1 MFKRI
6 ACTIN
11 GKARSFEVDVRE
23 SLLEVLRH
31 RLGLTGAKKGC
42 GVGECGACSVLI
54 DGSPFDS
61 CIYLAVWADGKQITT
76 IEGVASKNGELSEV
90 QEAFVGE
97 GAVQC
102 GFCTPALVLT
112 TTALTESGKDYTRD
126 EIKRE
131 LSGHL
136 CRCTGYQNILKAAE
150 KSLEG
155 HICTCVDSP
164 HFNQP
169 SEGNIEERL
178 NERQDDPDSV

>member
-6 ACTIN
+6 SFTVN
-11 GKARSFEVDVRE
+11 GRALSFEVDVRE
-23 SLLEVLRH
+23 SLLEVLRY
-31 RLGLTGAKKGC
+31 RLGYTGAKKGC

-76 IEGVASKNGELSEV
+76 IEGVASKSGELSDV
-90 QEAFVGE
+90 QKAFVEE

-112 TTALTESGKDYTRD
+112 TTALTESGQEFTRD
-126 EIKRE
+126 ELKRE

-164 HFNQP
+164 HYIKP
-169 SEGNIEERL
+169 PEGNSEER
-178 NERQDDPDSV
+178 

>member
-6 ACTIN
+6 AITVN
-11 GKARSFEVDVRE
+11 GKAQRFEVDIRE
-23 SLLEVLRH
+23 SLLEVLRN
-31 RLGLTGAKKGC
+31 RLGYTGVKKGC

-54 DGSPFDS
+54 DGTPFDS

-76 IEGVASKNGELSEV
+76 IEGVTSKNGELSEV
-90 QEAFVGE
+90 QQAFVEE

-112 TTALTESGKDYTRD
+112 TTALTKSGKEYTRD
-126 EIKRE
+126 ELKRE

-136 CRCTGYQNILKAAE
+136 CRCTGYQSILKAAE

-155 HICTCVDSP
+155 HICTCIDSP
-164 HFNQP
+164 HYEHQQ
-169 SEGNIEERL
+169 EEVEIEER
-178 NERQDDPDSV
+178 